1 MSMEPEAVANMRRY
15 YGWTYKVYL
24 LTFPDGKIYVG
35 QTELDVTKR
44 WRGGLG
50 YKDNREM
57 FDAILWQCGGQC
69 HSLCLVHLG
78 EGLQGASRDTV
89 VQLAVFKAFCAVLY
103 IQTSNYTHLAVR
115 VS

>member
-1 MSMEPEAVANMRRY
+1 MSMKPQAVANMQRY

-50 YKDNREM
+50 YKDNDDFIFEIKESVYVTTDM
-57 FDAILWQCGGQC
+57 VDMGDIDVCYDEF
-69 HSLCLVHLG
+69 
-78 EGLQGASRDTV
+78 E
-89 VQLAVFKAFCAVLY
+89 
-103 IQTSNYTHLAVR
+103 
-115 VS
+115 